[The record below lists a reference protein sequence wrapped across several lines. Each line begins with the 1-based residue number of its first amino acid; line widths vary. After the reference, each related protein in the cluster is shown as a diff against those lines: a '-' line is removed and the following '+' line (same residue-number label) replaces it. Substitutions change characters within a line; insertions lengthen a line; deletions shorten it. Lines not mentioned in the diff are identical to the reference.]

1 MASVKNVLPKYI
13 QRPIKVQIVS
23 REIPVENTI
32 GNATYILNFLGYL
45 RQEGC
50 KIEYIIPNSSPNGKA
65 PWYVISPTLSR
76 LANLWVKDNLR
87 ISRLLLR
94 FNSLLDW
101 FIESL
106 RLIYDR
112 FPETLKNMYRSA
124 REQRQLMPLYAV
136 ASGVWNAPIMPEE
149 RAFIN
154 SQFIRFKPDVVIANY
169 AFLANVLDSP
179 VLDKNVVKVILTH
192 DVRHQRGA
200 QFKKLGLASSEPYWN
215 RERETLEL
223 SKAQVLLAIQEEDAN
238 LFKEMAPQCEVIC
251 MPISVGCHSHAI
263 KQVPGR
269 CLFVGSSVDHNYY
282 GLQWFLENV
291 WSKVIELNPRS
302 SLYICG
308 TVCDLIKESFP
319 NVRLLGRVD
328 DLKPEYGA
336 AEVCL
341 VPLLAGSGL
350 KIKLVEAMSYGRAC
364 VSTSV
369 GVQGL
374 RDIVGK
380 TTLVADTA
388 EDFAMAVH
396 TLLTNPD
403 KRQWMEAQAY
413 RYVSEKLSPEA
424 AYQPFVDYIHQH
436 LQQVTNLPQII
447 HFEETMGLGKVI
459 SSNK

>member
-1 MASVKNVLPKYI
+1 MASVKNVFPKYI

-32 GNATYILNFLGYL
+32 GNATYILNFLRYL
-45 RQEGC
+45 RQAGC
-50 KIEYIIPNSSPNGKA
+50 EIEYIIPNSSPNGKA
-65 PWYVISPTLSR
+65 PWCVISPTLFK
-76 LANLWVKDNLR
+76 LANLSVKDNLK
-87 ISRLLLR
+87 IGRLLLR
-94 FNSLLDW
+94 FNSFSDW
-101 FIESL
+101 FIELL
-106 RLIYDR
+106 RLIYDKL
-112 FPETLKNMYRSA
+112 PETLKNMYRSA
-124 REQRQLMPLYAV
+124 REQRQLTPLYAV
-136 ASGVWNAPIMPEE
+136 ASDVWNAPIMGEE
-149 RAFIN
+149 SDFIR

-223 SKAQVLLAIQEEDAN
+223 SKAQVLLAIQQEDAN
-238 LFKEMAPQCEVIC
+238 LFKEMVPQCEVIC
-251 MPISVGCHSHAI
+251 MPISVKCHSHAI
-263 KQVPGR
+263 AQVPGR
-269 CLFVGSSVDHNYY
+269 CLFVGSRVEHNYY

-308 TVCDLIKESFP
+308 TVCDLIPESFP

-350 KIKLVEAMSYGRAC
+350 KIKLVEAMSYSRAC

-374 RDIVGK
+374 RDIVGT

-403 KRQWMEAQAY
+403 KRRWMEEQAY
-413 RYVSEKLSPEA
+413 KYVSEKFSPEA
-424 AYQPFVDYIHQH
+424 TYQPFVDYIHQH
-436 LQQVTNLPQII
+436 LQQVSNQPPIV
-447 HFEETMGLGKVI
+447 HFNVVR
-459 SSNK
+459 S